1 MGSVSASWP
10 PLPVL
15 KQARQA
21 LPGIWIP
28 EAEDSVGLE
37 WDPGIVILDHFNYPQ
52 VILTFRQAQEP
63 LL

>member
-1 MGSVSASWP
+1 MDSVSASWP

-37 WDPGIVILDHFNYPQ
+37 WDAGIVILDHFNYPGDSD
-52 VILTFRQAQEP
+52 V
-63 LL
+63 